1 MYMPTI
7 LITGGTGLLGTAMT
21 ALLSANGYDVIIL
34 TRSLNG
40 KSSAANV
47 SYAAW
52 NVEANYIDI
61 AALQKADH
69 IVHLAGAGVMDKK
82 WSADYKKEIVE
93 SRTESSRLISN
104 TLAKINHKVQTIV
117 SASAI
122 GWYGE
127 DKLKNKAF
135 TEDDPADP
143 GFLGETCKL
152 WEASITEA
160 ENAGVRICKIR
171 IGILLSKRG
180 GALVEFLKPLKFG
193 TAAILGSGRQYIS
206 WIHIDDVCRIFLHA
220 IENNTMSG
228 SYNAVA
234 PSPVTNA
241 SFIVQMAQ
249 KFKGK
254 NFIIAHVPI
263 FILKAMLGQRS
274 TEILKSATVSCT
286 KIKAAG
292 FQFLYPSLE
301 AAFSRLANKD

>member
-1 MYMPTI
+1 MSTI

-21 ALLSANGYDVIIL
+21 GFLTANGYEVIIL

-40 KSSAANV
+40 KSSSANI

-52 NVEANYIDI
+52 NVEDNYIDV

-69 IVHLAGAGVMDKK
+69 IIHLAGAGVMDKK
-82 WSADYKKEIVE
+82 WSADYKKEILE
-93 SRTESSRLISN
+93 SRTESSRLISD
-104 TLAKINHKVQTIV
+104 TLKKIDHKVQTIV

-135 TEDDPADP
+135 TEDDPSDP
-143 GFLGETCKL
+143 NFLGETCKL
-152 WEASITEA
+152 WETSITEA
-160 ENAGVRICKIR
+160 GNSGVRVCKIR
-171 IGILLSKRG
+171 IGILLSNRG

-249 KFKGK
+249 IFKGK

-263 FILKAMLGQRS
+263 FILKVMLGQRS

-301 AAFSRLANKD
+301 AALTRLANKN

>member
-1 MYMPTI
+1 MYMSTI

-21 ALLSANGYDVIIL
+21 GFLTANGYEVIIL

-40 KSSAANV
+40 KSSSANI

-52 NVEANYIDI
+52 NVEDNYIDV

-69 IVHLAGAGVMDKK
+69 IIHLAGAGVMDKK
-82 WSADYKKEIVE
+82 WSADYKKEILE
-93 SRTESSRLISN
+93 SRTESSRLISD
-104 TLAKINHKVQTIV
+104 TLKKIDHKVQTIV

-135 TEDDPADP
+135 TEDDPSDP
-143 GFLGETCKL
+143 NFLGETCKL
-152 WEASITEA
+152 WETSITEA
-160 ENAGVRICKIR
+160 GNSGVRVCKIR
-171 IGILLSKRG
+171 IGILLSNRG

-249 KFKGK
+249 IFKGK

-263 FILKAMLGQRS
+263 FILKVMLGQRS

-301 AAFSRLANKD
+301 AALTRLANKN